1 MSGRTELSG
10 GLLMLEAVVELGG
23 QRQPVNNRQERG
35 VGNLSVDKSFRS
47 LDEKE
52 GKKGEPV
59 GKGRKGRTGGDSARL
74 LPPGSSQE
82 LPEEGEGEASI

>member
-10 GLLMLEAVVELGG
+10 GLLTLEAVVEFGG

-52 GKKGEPV
+52 GKKGEPA

-82 LPEEGEGEASI
+82 LPEDGEGEASI